1 MCEDERIILAAD
13 QGTTNAELLH
23 QVADAWRSMR
33 PYDKPENT
41 VMHDT
46 ALMSAVEDARTRGQ
60 RCWVLT
66 TDQTMSLL
74 SARRSGKYGMP
85 SWVTLDALLQILALD
100 LAGPSVQAE
109 DFGPLLSAVIKNEA
123 QPIRGTYTVQDL
135 AWLLD
140 IEERCADL
148 GEEQI
153 KTCAAMVTQAR
164 LTGKRSNDPELQ
176 LAIQRVFQG
185 ERLELVTEISTTKS
199 DLAVTKR
206 DLELETAKA
215 QELRKALISE
225 RTAKLR
231 REAYISF
238 TWKTFITVLWG
249 AGCISF
255 GIWLSLRS
263 NSEDS
268 ILRTIGLPSL
278 LISVGVLTAPAA
290 LWRLVSHLRKSLRSA
305 RERAENQTTS
315 ISDISF
321 TQV

>member
-153 KTCAAMVTQAR
+153 KTCAA
-164 LTGKRSNDPELQ
+164 K
-176 LAIQRVFQG
+176 
-185 ERLELVTEISTTKS
+185 LV
-199 DLAVTKR
+199 
-206 DLELETAKA
+206 
-215 QELRKALISE
+215 LR
-225 RTAKLR
+225 
-231 REAYISF
+231 
-238 TWKTFITVLWG
+238 W
-249 AGCISF
+249 
-255 GIWLSLRS
+255 
-263 NSEDS
+263 
-268 ILRTIGLPSL
+268 
-278 LISVGVLTAPAA
+278 
-290 LWRLVSHLRKSLRSA
+290 
-305 RERAENQTTS
+305 
-315 ISDISF
+315 
-321 TQV
+321 